1 MTVAARNGR
10 SRVPKITDSAYP
22 RYNLIGMDIYEE
34 VVRLRRLGQKCALAT
49 IVQVNGS
56 IPSYESAK
64 LLVREDGSMLGTIG
78 GGCVE
83 AEVWNVARDVM
94 QNERPRHMNF
104 SLGQDAAYD
113 NGLICGGQLSVF
125 VEPVVPQPRLYVFGA
140 GHISKSISKIATL
153 AGFATVIVDNRE
165 AFASRD
171 RFPEADEIFAEEYEE
186 VFPKLPIRDTSYLVI
201 VTRGHRDDM
210 RVLRWAVGTNA
221 KYIAMIGSKRK
232 VIGVVKELEKEGI
245 SREAFERT
253 FAPMGLDIGA
263 ITPEEIAVSIVAEM
277 IAMRRAP
284 ESNWRSLSKSVFT
297 SESLRALL
305 K

>member
-1 MTVAARNGR
+1 
-10 SRVPKITDSAYP
+10 
-22 RYNLIGMDIYEE
+22 MDIYEE

-125 VEPVVPQPRLYVFGA
+125 IEPVVPQPRLYIFGA

-165 AFASRD
+165 AFANPE
-171 RFPEADEIFAEEYEE
+171 RFPEADEVFAEEYED

-210 RVLRWAVGTNA
+210 RVMRWAVGTNA

-245 SREAFERT
+245 PREAFERA

-277 IAMRRAP
+277 IAIRRAP
-284 ESNWRSLSKSVFT
+284 DSDWRALSKSVFT

>member
-1 MTVAARNGR
+1 V
-10 SRVPKITDSAYP
+10 
-22 RYNLIGMDIYEE
+22 DIYEE

-94 QNERPRHMNF
+94 QSERPRHMNF

-125 VEPVVPQPRLYVFGA
+125 VEPVVPQPRVYVFGA
-140 GHISKSISKIATL
+140 GHISKSISKIANM
-153 AGFATVIVDNRE
+153 AGFASVIVDNRE
-165 AFASRD
+165 AFANRD

-186 VFPKLPIRDTSYLVI
+186 VFPKLPIRDTSYVVI

-210 RVLRWAVGTNA
+210 RVMRWAVRTNA

-245 SREAFERT
+245 PREAFERT

-277 IAMRRAP
+277 IAMRRTP
-284 ESNWRSLSKSVFT
+284 ETGWRSLSKSVFA
-297 SESLRALL
+297 SESLRALI